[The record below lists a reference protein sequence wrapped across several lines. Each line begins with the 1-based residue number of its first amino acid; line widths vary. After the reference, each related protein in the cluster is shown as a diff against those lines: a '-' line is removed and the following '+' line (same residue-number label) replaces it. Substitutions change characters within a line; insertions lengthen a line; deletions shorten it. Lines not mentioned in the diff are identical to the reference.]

1 MNVLISAAAL
11 QERLAAGERTV
22 LLDVRWA
29 LGDPHGRD
37 HYLAGHLPGAVFAD
51 MDTELASHGL
61 PSDGRHPLPA
71 EADFAATVRRWGIN
85 TGDTVVVYDDAGAA
99 AAARAWWL
107 LGYAGIPDVHLLDGG
122 LAAWRGA
129 GLPLAAGEVRAEPG
143 NAVVRYGARETID
156 ADAAAAWDGVL
167 LDARAGERYRG
178 EAEPIDPR
186 AGHIPGAVSAPT
198 SENLA
203 EGRFRPAQ
211 DLRARFESLGVSP
224 DTPVAVYCGSGV
236 TAAHQIAALEIA
248 GFKAALYPGS
258 WSAWSNQPGR
268 PVATGPTA
276 GGASG
281 GASGGRG
288 GNGDR
293 VEA

>member
-1 MNVLISAAAL
+1 MSVLISVAELNA
-11 QERLAAGERTV
+11 RLSAGLSTV

-37 HYLAGHLPGAVFAD
+37 HYLAGHIPGAVFVD
-51 MDTELASHGL
+51 MDTELASHGQ

-71 EADFAATVRRWGIN
+71 ESDFAATVRHWGIN

-107 LGYAGIPDVHLLDGG
+107 LGYAGVPNVYLLDGG
-122 LAAWRGA
+122 LAAWRA
-129 GLPLAAGEVRAEPG
+129 AHLPLAEGGETAEPG
-143 NAVVRYGARETID
+143 DAVVHFGAKTTID
-156 ADAAAAWDGVL
+156 ADAAAAWDGIL

-198 SENLA
+198 SENLR
-203 EGRFRPAQ
+203 EGSFLPAAQLRERFA
-211 DLRARFESLGVSP
+211 ALGVSE
-224 DTPVAVYCGSGV
+224 DVPVAVYCGSGV

-248 GFKAALYPGS
+248 GFTAALYPWS
-258 WSAWSNQPGR
+258 WSAWSNQPER
-268 PVATGPTA
+268 AVATGAA
-276 GGASG
+276 GAG
-281 GASGGRG
+281 G